1 MEQIPI
7 TSLEELR
14 GLYPEIDDACF
25 KAATLL
31 LSADISRPC
40 KMERG
45 YFPTILVIWPDI
57 HIEVS
62 EVDYEYYDV
71 ERGKADI
78 RHYPHADGTKVA
90 DELLDLIRDNEAKHD
105 GLAI

>member
-1 MEQIPI
+1 MEQIPV

-14 GLYPEIDDACF
+14 DRYPEIADTCF

-31 LSADISRPC
+31 LSADISYPC

-45 YFPTILVIWPDI
+45 YFPTILLVWSDI
-57 HIEVS
+57 QIEVS

-71 ERGKADI
+71 GRGKADI
-78 RHYPHADGTKVA
+78 RHYPHADGTRVA
-90 DELLDLIRDNEAKHD
+90 TELLDLIRDN
-105 GLAI
+105 